1 MYYSKK
7 SIGFLF
13 LILKLLVNTQLVI
26 SLNTLKQNRTMKNQ
40 LYEAERRLKAQC
52 VIRDSGIEI
61 ITSIS
66 PTFSLGI

>member
-7 SIGFLF
+7 PIGFLF
-13 LILKLLVNTQLVI
+13 LILKLLVNTLI
-26 SLNTLKQNRTMKNQ
+26 SLNTLKQKRTMKNQ
-40 LYEAERRLKAQC
+40 LSVAERRLKAQC